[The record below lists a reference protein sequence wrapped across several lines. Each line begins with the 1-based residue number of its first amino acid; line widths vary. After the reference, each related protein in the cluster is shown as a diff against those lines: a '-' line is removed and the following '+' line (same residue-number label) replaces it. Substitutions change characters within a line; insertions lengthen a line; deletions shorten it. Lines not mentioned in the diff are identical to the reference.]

1 MSTARRFACLFVI
14 QFRLKQFVEHSIY
27 IFGLIIPP
35 GKSRRIHFLFSEA
48 FSFIFCSNWTLKRFT
63 VKYWFGIRRRPENA
77 ESQIISWVTVTTR
90 FTMLQLLRLQLRPI
104 LLCRKDKNKHQKHVL
119 ISLMNLTIGN
129 YILTLTSR
137 VEGRQRCYRMKE
149 RTEGY

>member
-1 MSTARRFACLFVI
+1 VSTERLYACQFTTLLSNSVWNNLLSILFIFSAV
-14 QFRLKQFVEHSIY
+14 LSHPEKVDGFV
-27 IFGLIIPP
+27 
-35 GKSRRIHFLFSEA
+35 FLFSEA

-90 FTMLQLLRLQLRPI
+90 FTMLQLLRLQLRRI
-104 LLCRKDKNKHQKHVL
+104 LLCRKDKNKHQNHVL

-129 YILTLTSR
+129 YTLTLTSR
-137 VEGRQRCYRMKE
+137 VEGWGA
-149 RTEGY
+149 EGL